1 MKQIKNEIMSDLL
14 LCVPRHGYSGD
25 LPEKRMGTLLSV
37 QSRLFYF
44 LRLFVRFNALVLKFI
59 LF

>member
-14 LCVPRHGYSGD
+14 LCIPRHGYSGN

-37 QSRLFYF
+37 QSRLYV
-44 LRLFVRFNALVLKFI
+44 LRLFGKFNALVLKFL